1 MDISAGSI
9 GRSVKG
15 EFLRWSIFPRIC
27 EEKPVLANQFSVSL
41 VLNFRTMIFGTE
53 VQITLDC
60 NFLLTSIF
68 KRLPFTCKSDAS
80 NIFSCLLHCEA
91 FVPKLNMPS
100 CFRHLFH
107 AQMVKSIPLYCAQ
120 KVWI

>member
-60 NFLLTSIF
+60 NFLLTSIL
-68 KRLPFTCKSDAS
+68 KDCLSLAKVMPV
-80 NIFSCLLHCEA
+80 IFLAVFFIVKLLYQ
-91 FVPKLNMPS
+91 S
-100 CFRHLFH
+100 
-107 AQMVKSIPLYCAQ
+107 
-120 KVWI
+120 